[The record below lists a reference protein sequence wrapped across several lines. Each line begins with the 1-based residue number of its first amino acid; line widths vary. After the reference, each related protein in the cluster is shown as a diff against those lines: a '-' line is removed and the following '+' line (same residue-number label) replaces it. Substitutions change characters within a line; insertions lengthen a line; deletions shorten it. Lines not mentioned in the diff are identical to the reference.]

1 MILNR
6 NSSSGQGS
14 MARFGVRPH
23 FVRTNSN
30 FRGGR
35 RL

>member
-1 MILNR
+1 MKRYNA
-6 NSSSGQGS
+6 SGNNGF
-14 MARFGVRPH
+14 ARFGLRPH
-23 FVRTNSN
+23 HVRTNST